1 MTGFLRWRH
10 TPVTFFIII
19 ALFKKENITK
29 QQPNKTKKKTLSMTA
44 GSDDLIKNCIIYLGY
59 LPHFFWH
66 ETQEASEFWKTKCC
80 SKLKTIFCSS
90 HDKHHWAP
98 VLTVPSKSKRSRRP
112 VWGTSQLSWG
122 WVMAVS
128 WWHTLNV
135 TATEFPIVIYSCPEK
150 KRGFLMMKCHSP
162 AFVSHAHCLYSEAT
176 FATFSSCF
184 FSMQTQN
191 LLDWWRHFHG
201 FEELR
206 SGSAQ
211 VGAEFP
217 TVIFITTIVMKH

>member
-1 MTGFLRWRH
+1 
-10 TPVTFFIII
+10 
-19 ALFKKENITK
+19 
-29 QQPNKTKKKTLSMTA
+29 
-44 GSDDLIKNCIIYLGY
+44 
-59 LPHFFWH
+59 
-66 ETQEASEFWKTKCC
+66 
-80 SKLKTIFCSS
+80 
-90 HDKHHWAP
+90 
-98 VLTVPSKSKRSRRP
+98 
-112 VWGTSQLSWG
+112 
-122 WVMAVS
+122 
-128 WWHTLNV
+128 
-135 TATEFPIVIYSCPEK
+135 
-150 KRGFLMMKCHSP
+150 MKCHSP

-217 TVIFITTIVMKH
+217 TVIFITTIVMKHQLFSLSFWQNSARAVEVSHSALISMISRRPYHTTQLLLILIPLLIFFYLFILASGWRCIRIIKHSLVTEAVPAGRRTTF